1 LPKGRAAANLRPMPI
16 VAGVPVKSFSA
27 AKKRLAAVIGPEA
40 RIALSQEMARRTC
53 TLLAEV
59 GARPLVLAADTEVAR
74 WAKSLALEVVLDQG
88 SDLNQAAAA
97 TVALA
102 SGEPWLLLHA
112 DLPLLDSAVLATL
125 LAAVSDGR
133 AVIVPSRDG
142 GTPAIGA
149 SERAFAFSYG
159 PSSFHRHLR
168 QLAASHPT
176 VLVDPRLAID
186 LDEPTDLEVV
196 RRRVPWMATILDS
209 LDPS

>member
-1 LPKGRAAANLRPMPI
+1 MPI

-27 AKKRLAAVIGPEA
+27 AKMRLAAAIAPDA

-53 TLLAEV
+53 ALLADA

-74 WAKSLALEVVLDQG
+74 WAKALAHEVVLDEG

-97 TVALA
+97 AVTVA
-102 SGEPWLLLHA
+102 SGQPWLLLHA
-112 DLPLLDSAVLATL
+112 DLPLLDAEVLAAL
-125 LAAVSDGR
+125 LAAVNDGQS
-133 AVIVPSRDG
+133 VIAPSRDG

-149 SERAFAFSYG
+149 SVTTFDFSYG

-168 QLAASHPT
+168 WLAPSDPM
-176 VLVDPRLAID
+176 VVVDPRLAID
-186 LDEPTDLEVV
+186 LDEPSDLGVV
-196 RRRVPWMATILDS
+196 RRRVPWIATVLDS

>member
-1 LPKGRAAANLRPMPI
+1 LRRMPI

-27 AKKRLAAVIGPEA
+27 AKMRLAAAIAPDA

-53 TLLAEV
+53 ALLAEA

-74 WAKSLALEVVLDQG
+74 WAQALAHEVVLDEG
-88 SDLNQAAAA
+88 SDLNQAAATA
-97 TVALA
+97 ITVA
-102 SGEPWLLLHA
+102 SGQPWLLLHA
-112 DLPLLDSAVLATL
+112 DLPLLDSEVLATL
-125 LAAVSDGR
+125 LAAVEDGQS
-133 AVIVPSRDG
+133 VIAPSRDG

-149 SERAFAFSYG
+149 SVTTFNFGYG

-168 QLAASHPT
+168 RLAPT
-176 VLVDPRLAID
+176 DPKVLIDPRLAID
-186 LDEPTDLEVV
+186 LDEPSDLEVV

>member
-1 LPKGRAAANLRPMPI
+1 MPI

-27 AKKRLAAVIGPEA
+27 AKMRLAAAIAPDA

-53 TLLAEV
+53 ALLAEA

-74 WAKSLALEVVLDQG
+74 WAQALAHEVVLDEG
-88 SDLNQAAAA
+88 SDLNQAAATA
-97 TVALA
+97 ITVA
-102 SGEPWLLLHA
+102 SGQPWLLLHA

-125 LAAVSDGR
+125 LAAVEDGQS
-133 AVIVPSRDG
+133 VIAPSRDG

-149 SERAFAFSYG
+149 SVTPFNFGYG

-168 QLAASHPT
+168 RLAPT
-176 VLVDPRLAID
+176 DPKVLIDPRLAID
-186 LDEPTDLEVV
+186 LDEPSDLEVV